1 MSQIKDWYVL
11 LNKVPDDEHLQ
22 WMSKTMST
30 SEFNRTKQSLE
41 TQLRDYSAGERA
53 LMDGITVLDKYL
65 KLADDN
71 HVVLFHLG

>member
-71 HVVLFHLG
+71 HVVLLHLG